1 MATAGGGDASVVAC
15 RESISAELPHD
26 VAQQRVELH
35 VLVARDAGV
44 RCLAAGV
51 RADEM
56 VDDALAEHVGVV
68 ERVEGDAEGGGG
80 ATRVLPRLVGT
91 TAARRIDIAA

>member
-1 MATAGGGDASVVAC
+1 
-15 RESISAELPHD
+15 
-26 VAQQRVELH
+26 
-35 VLVARDAGV
+35 
-44 RCLAAGV
+44 
-51 RADEM
+51 M

-91 TAARRIDIAA
+91 AAARRIDIAA